1 MSFDN
6 YAHNYSDIINSVSR
20 LSGETYESIIKLRMA
35 VLRDEMDAHLCDLP
49 DLNILDFGC
58 GTGTT
63 EICLRQHFPHAVI
76 TGVDSSAESIR
87 MACQQEIES
96 VTFIHSDA
104 AALPFADECFDL
116 IYTNGTIHHIPAE
129 MRPAVLADLR
139 RVLKPAGTLCI
150 FENNPFNPL
159 TVRSMRQNPFD
170 KGLQAVKPDEI
181 KLVATHCGLVPF
193 PERYYF
199 FFPRRLSWLRPL
211 ERYLKRVPL
220 GAQYALRLKRAITPE
235 EYNHDDE
242 F

>member
-20 LSGETYESIIKLRMA
+20 LSGETYESIIELRMA
-35 VLRDEMDAHLCDLP
+35 VLCDEMGAHFCAMPALK
-49 DLNILDFGC
+49 ILDFGC
-58 GTGTT
+58 GTGVT
-63 EICLRQHFPHAVI
+63 EAHLRQHFPQAVI

-87 MACQQEIES
+87 LACQQDIEA

-104 AALPFADECFDL
+104 AVLPFADECFDL
-116 IYTNGTIHHIPAE
+116 IYTNGTMHHIPTE
-129 MRPAVLADLR
+129 RRPAVLADLR
-139 RVLKPAGTLCI
+139 RILKPAGTLCI

-170 KGLQAVKPDEI
+170 DGLQAVQPNDI
-181 KLVATHCGLVPF
+181 KRAATQCGLVPS

-199 FFPRRLSWLRPL
+199 FFPNKLSWLRPL

-220 GAQYALRLKRAITPE
+220 GAQYSMRLKRATTPQE
-235 EYNHDDE
+235 HNHHDE

>member
-35 VLRDEMDAHLCDLP
+35 VLRDEMGAHYDLP
-49 DLNILDFGC
+49 YLNILDFGC
-58 GTGTT
+58 GTGIT
-63 EICLRQHFPHAVI
+63 EVYLRQHFPHATI

-87 MACQQEIES
+87 LACQQEIKA
-96 VTFIHSDA
+96 VTFIHSVA
-104 AALPFADECFDL
+104 AILPFADECFDL

-129 MRPAVLADLR
+129 KRPSVLADLQR
-139 RVLKPAGTLCI
+139 ILKPAGTLCI
-150 FENNPFNPL
+150 FENNPYNPL

-181 KLVATHCGLVPF
+181 KLAGTQCGLVPS
-193 PERYYF
+193 PQRYYF
-199 FFPRRLSWLRPL
+199 FFPRSLNWLRPL

-220 GAQYALRLKRAITPE
+220 GAQYVMRLKRATNPQE
-235 EYNHDDE
+235 HNHYDE
-242 F
+242 S